1 LPIVRPVR
9 LASTIGALLAF
20 VAALAVTA
28 GTAEGLPAK
37 PPPAD
42 AKQCALGSGG
52 LRSRPFWFRAADG
65 IVLAGAEYGRGARG
79 VVLAPESGGS
89 HCGWLPFI
97 KRLTGAGYHVLAYD
111 MRGRGESPALDPKKW
126 PIRYEP
132 DVVGAVH
139 ELRRL
144 GVRTVVAGGASLGGA
159 SVLAAGPKLT
169 QIAEGI
175 IDFSGEPDLA
185 NAAAALPHI
194 TLPLLVVGSRTDPYA
209 DAQTS
214 RRIMAT
220 VASKDKQLLLL
231 PGGGHGW
238 DLVQTDPNAAHART
252 VVLRW
257 LAAHDRST

>member
-1 LPIVRPVR
+1 VR
-9 LASTIGALLAF
+9 LAVAFCALLAL
-20 VAALAVTA
+20 VATAAVTA
-28 GTAEGLPAK
+28 ADPLPSK
-37 PPPAD
+37 PPAD

-52 LRSRPFWFRAADG
+52 LRSRPLWFRAADG
-65 IVLAGAEYGRGARG
+65 IVLAGAAYGSGPRG

-97 KRLTGAGYHVLAYD
+97 KRLVGAGYHVLAYD
-111 MRGRGESPALDPKKW
+111 LRGRGESPALDPKKW
-126 PIRYEP
+126 PIRYDP
-132 DVVGAVH
+132 DVVGAVRK
-139 ELRRL
+139 LRLL
-144 GVRTVVAGGASLGGA
+144 GARSVVAGGASLGGA

-175 IDFSGEPDLA
+175 MDFSGEPDLA

-194 TLPLLVVGSRTDPYA
+194 TLPLLVIGSRTDPYA

-214 RRIMAT
+214 RRVMAT

-231 PGGGHGW
+231 PGAGHGW
-238 DLVQTDPNAAHART
+238 DLVQNDANAAQART

-257 LAAHDRST
+257 IAAHDRQ

>member
-1 LPIVRPVR
+1 MR
-9 LASTIGALLAF
+9 LGFTLGVLLAL
-20 VAALAVTA
+20 VAAIAVTA
-28 GTAEGLPAK
+28 GTAAEGLPAK
-37 PPPAD
+37 PPPVD
-42 AKQCALGSGG
+42 AKQCALGSLG
-52 LRSRPFWFRAADG
+52 LRARPFWFRAADG
-65 IVLAGAEYGRGARG
+65 IVLAGAVYGRGPRG

-97 KRLTGAGYHVLAYD
+97 KRLVGAGYHVLAYD
-111 MRGRGESPALDPKKW
+111 LRGRGESPALDPKKW
-126 PIRYEP
+126 PIRYDP
-132 DVVGAVH
+132 DVVGAVR

-144 GVRTVVAGGASLGGA
+144 GARTVVAGGASLGGA

-169 QIAEGI
+169 QIAEGV

-214 RRIMAT
+214 RRVMAT
-220 VASKDKQLLLL
+220 VASRDKQLLLL
-231 PGGGHGW
+231 PGGEHGW
-238 DLVQTDPNAAHART
+238 DLVQNDSNAAHARA

-257 LAAHDRST
+257 LAAHDRGT

>member
-1 LPIVRPVR
+1 VR
-9 LASTIGALLAF
+9 LAFSFCALLALI
-20 VAALAVTA
+20 AATAVTA
-28 GTAEGLPAK
+28 ADPLPSK

-65 IVLAGAEYGRGARG
+65 IVLAGAVYGSGSHG

-97 KRLTGAGYHVLAYD
+97 KRLVGAGYHVLAYD
-111 MRGRGESPALDPKKW
+111 LRGRGESPALDPKKW
-126 PIRYEP
+126 PIRYDP
-132 DVVGAVH
+132 DVVGAVR

-144 GVRTVVAGGASLGGA
+144 GARTVVAGGASLGGA

-194 TLPLLVVGSRTDPYA
+194 TLPLLVVGSHTDPYA

-214 RRIMAT
+214 RRVIAT

-231 PGGGHGW
+231 PGGEHGW
-238 DLVQTDPNAAHART
+238 DLVQNDPNAAHARA

-257 LAAHDRST
+257 IAAHERP